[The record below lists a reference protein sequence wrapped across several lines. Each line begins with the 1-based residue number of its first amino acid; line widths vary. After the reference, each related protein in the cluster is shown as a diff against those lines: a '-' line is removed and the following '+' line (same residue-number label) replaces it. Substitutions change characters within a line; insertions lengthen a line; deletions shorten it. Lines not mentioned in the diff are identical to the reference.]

1 MEDMEQPG
9 AGVTS
14 FLDAVTDLVVQARV
28 RLFENRAIVLHL
40 VVLGPMPPSWCEAII
55 AVHLLVGGESLKFR
69 VKHHEQNGSTLTL
82 ELEPASVE
90 EGIRAE
96 RVIERRKEFFT
107 NVRSVELE
115 ITGAAR
121 ASFANALYLLKT

>member
-28 RLFENRAIVLHL
+28 RFLEDRAMVLHL
-40 VVLGPMPPSWCEAII
+40 VVLGPMPPSWCEAIVV
-55 AVHLLVGGESLKFR
+55 VHLLVGVETVAFR
-69 VKHHEQNGSTLTL
+69 VKRSEQNGSTLAL
-82 ELEPASVE
+82 GLEPASVE

-96 RVIERRKEFFT
+96 RVIERRREFFT
-107 NVRSVELE
+107 NVRSVEIE

-121 ASFANALYLLKT
+121 ASFANALYLPKT

>member
-1 MEDMEQPG
+1 MEETKQPG

-28 RLFENRAIVLHL
+28 RVLEDRAMVLHL
-40 VVLGPMPPSWCEAII
+40 VVLGPMPPSWCKAIV
-55 AVHLLVGGESLKFR
+55 AVHLSVGVETVAFR
-69 VKHHEQNGSTLTL
+69 VKRHEQNGSTLAL

-90 EGIRAE
+90 EDVRAKS
-96 RVIERRKEFFT
+96 VIEERNTHFT
-107 NVRSVELE
+107 NVGSVELE

-121 ASFANALYLLKT
+121 ASFANSLYLPKT